1 MQHDNNL
8 QCTTRCVYMQA
19 RLLLV
24 RPTERIE
31 INARKSQDLEQD
43 LVRLVGR
50 LGILKCFE
58 TKNQFYN
65 LLK

>member
-1 MQHDNNL
+1 
-8 QCTTRCVYMQA
+8 MQA